1 MTPRTMTPR
10 TMADHLAAHEQLF
23 DVYATWSAGFDADDL
38 AVQSLCPDWDVR
50 GVIAHALG
58 VETVLDGW
66 TPSTE
71 TPPPFGKMGDFAA
84 LVADLDSDALAAT
97 VAEVTTSRLDHLR
110 SLDPAVVGAASIT
123 PTGVKTYGDFLRIR
137 VFDLWV
143 HARDIALPLGR
154 SLDPGGISAELALDE
169 VAGAI
174 GYIVG
179 KNVGLPDGSSA
190 VVHVTGDVE
199 RDIAVVVDGKAR
211 AVESVADPD
220 VELTTDVETFIL
232 LAAGRVDPQSRIDGA
247 RITWSGDAEWGE
259 RMARN
264 LAYTM

>member
-1 MTPRTMTPR
+1 MTARTMT
-10 TMADHLAAHEQLF
+10 DFLAAHEQLF
-23 DVYATWSAGFDADDL
+23 DTYEAWSAGFDADDL
-38 AVQSLCPDWDVR
+38 AAQSLCPDWDVR

-71 TPPPFGKMGDFAA
+71 APPPFAKMGDFATR
-84 LVADLDSDALAAT
+84 LADLDPDELAAA
-97 VAEVTTSRLDHLR
+97 VADVTTSRLHHLR
-110 SLDPAVVGAASIT
+110 SLDPAVVDAPSIT

-154 SLDPGGISAELALDE
+154 SLDPGGIGGELALDE
-169 VAGAI
+169 VSGAI

-179 KNVGLPDGSSA
+179 KKVGLPDGRSA

-220 VELTTDVETFIL
+220 VEITADVETFIL
-232 LAAGRVDPQSRIDGA
+232 LAAGRVDPQSRIDAG
-247 RITWSGDAEWGE
+247 RITWSGDEEWGE

>member
-1 MTPRTMTPR
+1 MTTRSMS
-10 TMADHLAAHEQLF
+10 DHLTAHEALF
-23 DVYATWSAGFDADDL
+23 DVYTDWTAGFTADDL

-71 TPPPFGKMGDFAA
+71 TPPPFGRMGEFAA
-84 LVADLDSDALAAT
+84 ELADLAPDELAARI
-97 VAEVTTSRLDHLR
+97 ASVTASRLDHLR
-110 SLDPAVVGAASIT
+110 SLGPGAADEPSIT
-123 PTGVKTYGDFLRIR
+123 PTGVRTYGDFLRIR

-179 KNVGLPDGSSA
+179 KKVGLPDGRSA
-190 VVHVTGDVE
+190 VVHVTGAVE
-199 RDIAVVVDGKAR
+199 RDLAVVVDGKAR
-211 AVESVADPD
+211 AVDTVDDPD
-220 VELTTDVETFIL
+220 VELTADVETFVL
-232 LAAGRVDPQSRIDGA
+232 LAAGRIDPQSRIDDG
-247 RITWSGDAEWGE
+247 RITWSGDPEWGE
-259 RMARN
+259 RMART

>member
-1 MTPRTMTPR
+1 M
-10 TMADHLAAHEQLF
+10 
-23 DVYATWSAGFDADDL
+23 
-38 AVQSLCPDWDVR
+38 QSLCPDWDVR

-58 VETVLDGW
+58 VEAVLDGW
-66 TPSTE
+66 RPSTE

-84 LVADLDSDALAAT
+84 RVADLAPDELAAT
-97 VAEVTTSRLDHLR
+97 VAELTTARLDHLR
-110 SLDPAVVGAASIT
+110 SLDPGVVDGPSIT

-143 HARDIALPLGR
+143 HARDIAIPLGR
-154 SLDPGGISAELALDE
+154 SLDAGGISAELALDE
-169 VAGAI
+169 VGGAI

-179 KNVGLPDGSSA
+179 KQVGLPDGRSA

-211 AVESVADPD
+211 PVDSVADPD
-220 VELTTDVETFIL
+220 VELTADVETFIL
-232 LAAGRVDPQSRIDGA
+232 LAAGRVDPQTRIADG
-247 RITWSGDAEWGE
+247 RVTWSVDPEWGE

-264 LAYTM
+264 LGYTM

>member
-1 MTPRTMTPR
+1 MTAR
-10 TMADHLAAHEQLF
+10 TMADFLEAHEQLF
-23 DVYATWSAGFDADDL
+23 DTYATWSGGFTVDDL
-38 AVQSLCPDWDVR
+38 SVQSLCPDWDVR

-58 VETVLDGW
+58 VEIVLDGW

-84 LVADLDSDALAAT
+84 QVADLAPGELAAK
-97 VAEVTTSRLDHLR
+97 VAELTASRLDHLR
-110 SLDPAVVGAASIT
+110 SLDPAVVDEASIT
-123 PTGVKTYGDFLRIR
+123 PTGVKTYGDFLRVR

-143 HARDIALPLGR
+143 HARDIAIPLGR
-154 SLDPGGISAELALDE
+154 SLDAGGVSAELALDE

-179 KNVGLPDGSSA
+179 KKVGLPDGRAA
-190 VVHVTGDVE
+190 VVHVSGGVE
-199 RDIAVVVDGKAR
+199 RDIAVVVEGKAR
-211 AVESVADPD
+211 AVESVDHPD
-220 VELTTDVETFIL
+220 VELTADVETFIL
-232 LAAGRVDPQSRIDGA
+232 LAAGRVDPQSRIDDG
-247 RITWSGDAEWGE
+247 RISWSGDEEWGE

>member
-1 MTPRTMTPR
+1 MTTAT
-10 TMADHLAAHEQLF
+10 TADFVSAHESLLSI
-23 DVYATWSAGFDADDL
+23 YADWCEGFTADDL

-50 GVIAHALG
+50 GVIGHAIG

-66 TPSTE
+66 EPSTE
-71 TPPPFGKMGDFAA
+71 APPPFDKMGEFAA
-84 LVADLDSDALAAT
+84 TIADLDPAGVA
-97 VAEVTTSRLDHLR
+97 AEVDKVTSSRLVHLR
-110 SLDPAVVGAASIT
+110 SMDAGATQAPSIT
-123 PTGVKTYGDFLRIR
+123 PTGAKTYGDFLRIR

-143 HARDIALPLGR
+143 HAHDIAIPLGR
-154 SLDPGGISAELALDE
+154 PVDAGATATALALDE

-179 KNVGLPDGSSA
+179 KKVGLPDGMSA
-190 VVHVTGDVE
+190 LVHVTGQVE

-211 AVESVADPD
+211 AVDSVEDPD
-220 VELTTDVETFIL
+220 VELTADVETFIL
-232 LAAGRVDPQSRIDGA
+232 LAAGRIDAEARIDGG
-247 RITWSGDAEWGE
+247 RITWSGDAGWGE

>member
-1 MTPRTMTPR
+1 
-10 TMADHLAAHEQLF
+10 
-23 DVYATWSAGFDADDL
+23 
-38 AVQSLCPDWDVR
+38 
-50 GVIAHALG
+50 VIAHALG
-58 VETVLDGW
+58 VEVVLDGW

-71 TPPPFGKMGDFAA
+71 TPPPFEMMGDFATR
-84 LVADLDSDALAAT
+84 LADLAPDALAAA

-110 SLDPAVVGAASIT
+110 SLDPAVVAAPSIT

-143 HARDIALPLGR
+143 HARDIAIPLGR
-154 SLDPGGISAELALDE
+154 PLDVGGIAAELALDE

-179 KNVGLPDGSSA
+179 KKVGLPEGRSA

-211 AVESVADPD
+211 PVDSVADPD
-220 VELTTDVETFIL
+220 VEVTADAETFVL
-232 LAAGRVDPQSRIDGA
+232 LAAGRIDPHSRIDDG

-264 LAYTM
+264 LAYTS

>member
-1 MTPRTMTPR
+1 MTAHTMT
-10 TMADHLAAHEQLF
+10 DLISAHEALF
-23 DVYATWSAGFDADDL
+23 STYTGWCDDFGVDDL
-38 AVQSLCPDWDVR
+38 STQSLCPDWDVR

-71 TPPPFGKMGDFAA
+71 NPPPFGKMGDFAA
-84 LVADLDSDALAAT
+84 ELADLAPDALAARIAT
-97 VAEVTTSRLDHLR
+97 VTAARLDHLR
-110 SLDPAVVGAASIT
+110 SLGPEAADEPSIT
-123 PTGVKTYGDFLRIR
+123 PTGVRTYGDFLRIR

-143 HARDIALPLGR
+143 HAHDIAIPLARPLDLGR
-154 SLDPGGISAELALDE
+154 VTAELALEE

-179 KNVGLPDGSSA
+179 KKVGLADGRSV

-199 RDIAVVVDGKAR
+199 RDLAVVVDGKAR
-211 AVESVADPD
+211 SVESVADPD
-220 VELTTDVETFIL
+220 VEITADVETFVL
-232 LAAGRVDPQSRIDGA
+232 LAAGRIDPQERIDTG

-264 LAYTM
+264 LAYTV